1 MKTLNN
7 YINEALIK
15 KDTKIKIYNYY
26 PKDIFE
32 LREIIETRLK
42 NDKNAELNDIDVSK
56 IISFCDT
63 TRGQYR
69 DKGLFEDLDPHN
81 IDISNWNVSKVE
93 DMRRVFFGC
102 KNLIC
107 DISEWN
113 VSNVEYMGYIFF
125 DCQNFNCDLSKWDI
139 SKVKDMSRMFYDCYN
154 FNSDLSH
161 WDVSNVEDK
170 FHMFHGCKA
179 LKNKPSWY
187 KE

>member
-15 KDTKIKIYNYY
+15 KDTKIKTYNYY

-42 NDKNAELNDIDVSK
+42 NDKNADLNDIDVSK

-69 DKGLFEDLDPHN
+69 DRGLFEGLEPHN
-81 IDISNWNVSKVE
+81 IDISNWNVSEVQ

-102 KNLIC
+102 RNL
-107 DISEWN
+107 
-113 VSNVEYMGYIFF
+113 V
-125 DCQNFNCDLSKWDI
+125 CDLSKWDVSNVETMDYMFFNCNTFNSNLSGWDV

-161 WDVSNVEDK
+161 WDVRNVEDK